1 MPSTDSMHVDAVLS
15 DYSRKYTNGA
25 YVAKL
30 VCPPWP
36 VKKLSDKYAIYD
48 RTPQFMVPDTTMGP
62 KSESK
67 MVDWSVSYGTY
78 SCLPHGL
85 HDYVTDKDVAN
96 ADEPIQPRLDT
107 TEFLKDQILLDFED
121 KVATQYGDHAN
132 YAAAN
137 HVHIAGNDCWD
148 SGTADATPVADINT
162 GIAACAIPPNFM
174 LISYPV
180 WMVLK
185 EDATLQDKIKY
196 TQKGVLTEDLV
207 AELFGLEKV
216 VVAKAQKSTA
226 AGVLSYV
233 WGENVWIG
241 RVAKPGP
248 KTIQFGVTFSPKAE
262 EIVRSWREDK
272 IGGGADAIEANW
284 DYDHKV
290 IAADVGYLILNAIT
304 A

>member
-1 MPSTDSMHVDAVLS
+1 MHVDSVLT
-15 DYSRKYTNGA
+15 DYSRKYANGD

-36 VKKLSDKYAIYD
+36 VKKLSDQYTIYD
-48 RTPQFMVPDTTMGP
+48 RTPQFQVNDTTMGP

-67 MVDWSVSYGTY
+67 MVDWSVSFGTY

-85 HDYVTDKDVAN
+85 HDYVTDADVKN
-96 ADEPIQPRLDT
+96 ADAPIQPRLDT
-107 TEFLKDQILLDFED
+107 TEFLKDQLLLDFEV
-121 KVATQYGDHAN
+121 KVATKYGDHAN
-132 YAAAN
+132 YAAGN
-137 HVHIAGNDCWD
+137 HVHVAGNDCWD
-148 SGTADATPVADINT
+148 SGLAAATPVADINT
-162 GIAACAIPPNFM
+162 GIAACAVPPNTM
-174 LISYPV
+174 VISYPV

-196 TQKGVLTEDLV
+196 SQLGVITEELV
-207 AELFGLEKV
+207 ARLFGLEKV
-216 VVAKAQKSTA
+216 IVAKAQTSTA

-233 WGENVWIG
+233 WGESVWIG

-248 KTIQFGVTFSPKAE
+248 KTIQFGVTFSPTADE
-262 EIVRSWREDK
+262 TVRSWREEK

-284 DYDHKV
+284 SYDYKI